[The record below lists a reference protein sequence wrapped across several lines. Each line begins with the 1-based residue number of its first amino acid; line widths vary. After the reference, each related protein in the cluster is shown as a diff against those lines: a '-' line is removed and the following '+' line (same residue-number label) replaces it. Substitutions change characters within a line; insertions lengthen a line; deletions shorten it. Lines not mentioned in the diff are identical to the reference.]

1 MEKRDIEI
9 KRNIIEKSMM
19 NVKDYLK
26 KNRKPAIYALAGIIA
41 AVVIIIVFVIY
52 TDNREKAEL
61 TRFEE
66 IMEIHNK
73 VVSIKDSDKSA
84 AVKKTIEDLKSLID
98 STYWGYVHKY
108 GNYFVANLYYSEK
121 DYKESVKYHMLFADK
136 NPSSPYA
143 ALSLMKSAVS
153 YEIMNNNDEAIKLYQ
168 RLEKDY
174 SDSAVSDQ
182 ILYDIGRLYQIK
194 NDTFKAR
201 EYFNKVIAAHPQS
214 VFSQKAKKRLFFL
227 AYGPGVKK

>member
-9 KRNIIEKSMM
+9 KRNIIEKSLM
-19 NVKDYLK
+19 NIKDYLK
-26 KNRKPAIYALAGIIA
+26 KNRKPALYGFVCVIA
-41 AVVIIIVFVIY
+41 AIVIVIVFVIY

-66 IMEIHNK
+66 IMDVHNK
-73 VVSIKDSDKSA
+73 AVNIKDSDKSA
-84 AVKKTIEDLKSLID
+84 AVKKTIEDLKALID

-108 GNYFVANLYYSEK
+108 GNYFIANLYYSEK
-121 DYKESVKYHMLFADK
+121 DYKEALKYYMLFADS
-136 NPSSPYA
+136 NPASPYA
-143 ALSLMKSAVS
+143 AISLMKSAVS

-182 ILYDIGRLYQIK
+182 ILYDIGRLYQMK
-194 NDTFKAR
+194 SDTFKAR
-201 EYFNKVIAAHPQS
+201 EYFNKVIATHPQS

-227 AYGPGVKK
+227 AYGTGVKK